1 MLKRSIF
8 WKHYFSLSPKK
19 PFNYLYSNW
28 SDIVMIFSTG
38 SFNFVNVCLIP
49 GSVFRRRIGSRRPR
63 IQYGSGSERETLNKS
78 GLRVLFLF
86 VAFID
91 FCGVQCTLSPYYTV
105 AGINLP
111 NIHSVYRPALSE
123 SQIDLLK
130 KLPNKIT
137 STCRLFCKK

>member
-1 MLKRSIF
+1 
-8 WKHYFSLSPKK
+8 
-19 PFNYLYSNW
+19 
-28 SDIVMIFSTG
+28 MIFSTG

-78 GLRVLFLF
+78 GLRVLFLC

-91 FCGVQCTLSPYYTV
+91 FCGVECTLSPPLPSPGPYYTV
-105 AGINLP
+105 LYYYLP

-137 STCRLFCKK
+137 STCLLFCKK